1 MLFSPRLW
9 RRMFK
14 PRLARLFEPFREAG
28 LPVILHSDGDIRAIL
43 PDLVEIGI
51 TALNP
56 VQPEVLEHAWLQK
69 EYGDRLAFYGG
80 ISTQGV
86 LPSGTPEEVRV
97 AAAECLRTLAPRGTG
112 LMIGP
117 SHRMQTDIP
126 GANVAAMLEAFPRDD
141 GGKPR

>member
-1 MLFSPRLW
+1 M
-9 RRMFK
+9 
-14 PRLARLFEPFREAG
+14 G
-28 LPVILHSDGDIRAIL
+28 QPVILHSDGDIRAIL
-43 PDLVEIGI
+43 PDLVEIGV

-56 VQPEVLEHAWLQK
+56 VQPEVLEPAWLQK

-97 AAAECLRTLAPRGTG
+97 AAAECIRTLAPRGTV

-126 GANVAAMLEAFPRDD
+126 GANVAAMLDAFPRDG